1 MENFMLNFTVTQIV
15 VAKYNKMSDTRSLHI
30 RIYAVLKTF
39 LHGATEQQLT
49 SDFKYFAGYDIPF
62 ENYGFT
68 SLKDFMATAPN
79 LYQIKYDVEGSLLY
93 IANIGISKFYNI
105 FLIIYLFLIFI
116 CDYAPPKRNANA
128 ASRPSERA
136 ITETETNPI
145 EEIEQLEEQQLKLS
159 LILDNSTV
167 DTIKKMG
174 QLDVFTVLREMKK
187 ETFAYVDLGHCIH
200 PYEMQIRCY
209 ATFQTQFPASIL
221 HIETPSL
228 FSLFPRSYDNKRCS
242 MAQTLFESVAHMDP
256 VFMNDIYCG
265 KLYAVVCRE
274 MLCRCGLHA
283 CNASTSCYRGLCV
296 GKLEGSKVL
305 FRLIDFGCIV
315 TVGISFVRQLPVEFE
330 SMMALS
336 IDCKLDGLGVS
347 TDDGKWTDGTIN
359 YVKNALRDKLF
370 NAIVKQQYFAESDL
384 GFLLPFMSVV
394 LKSDD
399 DSLEIN
405 SNLVEKGFAS
415 ILIYNSRLVS
425 SE

>member
-1 MENFMLNFTVTQIV
+1 
-15 VAKYNKMSDTRSLHI
+15 
-30 RIYAVLKTF
+30 
-39 LHGATEQQLT
+39 
-49 SDFKYFAGYDIPF
+49 
-62 ENYGFT
+62 
-68 SLKDFMATAPN
+68 
-79 LYQIKYDVEGSLLY
+79 LLY
-93 IANIGISKFYNI
+93 IAKSDGQFSLVENIVNRELSSIGISKFYNI

-145 EEIEQLEEQQLKLS
+145 EEIEQLEEQQQLS
-159 LILDNSTV
+159 LIPDNSTV
-167 DTIKKMG
+167 ANIKKMG
-174 QLDVFTVLREMKK
+174 QVDVFTVLREMKNFR
-187 ETFAYVDLGHCIH
+187 ETFTYADLGHYIH

-228 FSLFPRSYDNKRCS
+228 FSLFPRSYDNERCS

-283 CNASTSCYRGLCV
+283 CNASTSCYRGLCL
-296 GKLEGSKVL
+296 GKSEGSKVL

-359 YVKNALRDKLF
+359 YVKDALRDKLF

-405 SNLVEKGFAS
+405 SNLVAKGFAS
-415 ILIYNSRLVS
+415 IL
-425 SE
+425 

>member
-1 MENFMLNFTVTQIV
+1 
-15 VAKYNKMSDTRSLHI
+15 MSDTSSLHR

-39 LHGATEQQLT
+39 LNGATEQELT
-49 SDFKYFAGYDIPF
+49 SEFKYFAGYDIPF

-68 SLKDFMATAPN
+68 SLTDFMATAPN
-79 LYQIKYDVEGSLLY
+79 LYQIKCDVEGSLLY
-93 IANIGISKFYNI
+93 IAKSDGQSSLVENIVNRERCKDYYKRSQYC
-105 FLIIYLFLIFI
+105 

-145 EEIEQLEEQQLKLS
+145 EQLEEQQSQLS
-159 LILDNSTV
+159 LIPDNSTV
-167 DTIKKMG
+167 ATIKKMG
-174 QLDVFTVLREMKK
+174 PSDVFSVLREMKK
-187 ETFAYVDLGHCIH
+187 ETFSYADLGHYIH

-228 FSLFPRSYDNKRCS
+228 FSLFPRSFDNERCC
-242 MAQTLFESVAHMDP
+242 MTQTLFESVAHMDP
-256 VFMNDIYCG
+256 VFMNEIYCG
-265 KLYAVVCRE
+265 KLYAVMCRE

-296 GKLEGSKVL
+296 GKLEGSRVM

-315 TVGISFVRQLPVEFE
+315 TVSFSFVRQLPVEFE

-347 TDDGKWTDGTIN
+347 SDDGKWTDGTIN

-370 NAIVKQQYFAESDL
+370 NAIVKQQYFAESDF

-415 ILIYNSRLVS
+415 IL
-425 SE
+425 